1 MDALELVT
9 TVLRREQARAG
20 AVTLSHEVQ
29 PRGGAVGPLNAD
41 RDQVTQILVNLVQ
54 NAIEALRD
62 TTNRDGGG
70 DVRVVVAGDRANL
83 TLTVEDSGPGI
94 HPDFAPRLFEP
105 YATTK
110 SSGTGLG
117 LAIAQRIATDHGGE
131 LSYVGPSRL
140 GGAAFRLS
148 LPREGPSID
157 SARSHENNQL

>member
-1 MDALELVT
+1 M
-9 TVLRREQARAG
+9 
-20 AVTLSHEVQ
+20 
-29 PRGGAVGPLNAD
+29 
-41 RDQVTQILVNLVQ
+41 Q

-62 TTNRDGGG
+62 TTNPDGGG
-70 DVRVVVAGDRANL
+70 EVRVVLAGDRANL
-83 TLTVEDSGPGI
+83 TLTIEDSGPGI
-94 HPDFAPRLFEP
+94 HSDFAPRLFEP

-131 LSYVGPSRL
+131 LSYAGSGRL

-157 SARSHENNQL
+157 SARAQDPNPANNQL